1 MTINTLSGVQLRIR
15 GKVQGVGFRPYV
27 WQLAQR
33 LQLHGDVCND
43 GDGVVVR
50 LQEDPAEFIA
60 QLHQHCPPL
69 ARIDSVESEAIAWMQ
84 QPADFSI
91 RQSAGGTMNTQIVPD
106 AATCPECLVEMN
118 TPGERRYRY
127 PFINCTHCGPRF
139 TIIRAMPYDRPFTV
153 MASFPLC
160 AHCDKEYRNPYD
172 RRFHAQPVA
181 CPACG
186 PHLEW
191 FSTDERAEK
200 EEALQA
206 AVSRLKAGG
215 IVAVKGIGG
224 FHLVCDARNDDAVAL
239 LRLRK
244 HRPAKPLAVMLPGDD
259 GLPEP
264 ARRLLTTPAAPI
276 VLVPK
281 RYVAALSEG
290 IAPGLTEVGVML
302 PANPLQHLLLQEMNC
317 PLVMTSGNLSGRPP
331 AITNAQALEDLS
343 AIADG
348 FLLHN
353 REIVQRMDDS
363 VVRDSG
369 EMLRRSRGYVP
380 DAVALPPGFRD
391 VPPML
396 CLGADLKNTFCL
408 VRGEQAVI
416 SQHLGDLSDD
426 GIQQQWRDALRLIQN
441 IYDFT
446 PQRIVHDAHPGYVSS
461 QWASEMNLPTETVLH
476 HHAHAAACLAEH
488 GWPLDGGD
496 VIALTLDGI
505 GMGENGELWGG
516 ECLRVNYRECEH
528 LGGLP
533 AVALAGGDLAAKQPW
548 RNLLAQCLRFVP
560 DWQRYPETSGL
571 QHQNW
576 NVLARAIERGI
587 NAPLA
592 SSCGRLFDAV
602 AAALHCAPE
611 SLSYEGEAACA
622 LEALASQCAGVDH
635 PVTVPLNGNQLD
647 LAIFWQQWLTW
658 QTDPAERAWAFHDA
672 LACGFATLMREQAE
686 ARGIKTL
693 VFSGGVMHNR
703 LLSARL
709 AFYLR
714 DFTLLFPQRLPAGD
728 GGLSLG
734 QGVIAAARVLTQ
746 KLKKPRDWRGKKNMS
761 GHTDKWQRTSM
772 CVRLINQ

>member
-1 MTINTLSGVQLRIR
+1 MIVNNHAGVQLRIR
-15 GKVQGVGFRPYV
+15 GKVQGVGFRPFV
-27 WQLAQR
+27 WQLAQQ

-50 LQEDPAEFIA
+50 LLEDAAEFIA
-60 QLHQHCPPL
+60 KLHQHCPPL
-69 ARIDSVESEAIAWMQ
+69 ARIDSVEREPFAWPQ
-84 QPADFSI
+84 RPADFSI

-106 AATCPECLVEMN
+106 AATCPACLSEMN

-160 AHCDKEYRNPYD
+160 PQCDTEYRDPYD

-191 FSTDERAEK
+191 LCADVRLEK

-206 AVSRLKAGG
+206 AVAQLKAGG

-224 FHLVCDARNDDAVAL
+224 FHLVCDARNDHAVAT
-239 LRLRK
+239 LRARK
-244 HRPAKPLAVMLPGDD
+244 RRPAKPLAVMLPGDE
-259 GLPEP
+259 GLPEA

-276 VLVPK
+276 VLVQK

-302 PANPLQHLLLQEMNC
+302 PANPLQHLLLQEMNG

-331 AITNAQALEDLS
+331 AIANDQALEDLHG
-343 AIADG
+343 IADG

-363 VVRDSG
+363 VVRDTG

-380 DAVALPPGFRD
+380 DALPLPPGFHD
-391 VPPML
+391 VPPIL

-408 VRGEQAVI
+408 VRGEQAVV
-416 SQHLGDLSDD
+416 SQHLGDLSDE
-426 GIQQQWRDALRLIQN
+426 GIQHQWRDALRLIQN

-446 PQRIVHDAHPGYVSS
+446 PQRIVCDAHPGYVSS
-461 QWASEMNLPTETVLH
+461 RWASEMNLPVDTVLH

-488 GWPLDGGD
+488 DWPLDGGD
-496 VIALTLDGI
+496 AIALTLDGI
-505 GMGENGELWGG
+505 GMGENGALWGG
-516 ECLRVNYRECEH
+516 ECLRVNYRDCEH

-560 DWQRYPETSGL
+560 DWQHYPETALL
-571 QHQNW
+571 QQHSWQ
-576 NVLARAIERGI
+576 VLARAIERGI

-602 AAALHCAPE
+602 AAALRCAPD
-611 SLSYEGEAACA
+611 SLSYEGEAACS
-622 LEALASQCAGVDH
+622 LEALASRCAGVEH
-635 PVTVPLNGNQLD
+635 PVTMPLKDNQLD
-647 LAIFWQQWLTW
+647 LRVFWQQWLGW
-658 QTDPAERAWAFHDA
+658 QATDSQRAWAFHDA
-672 LACGFATLMREQAE
+672 LAQGFATLMREQAQS
-686 ARGIKTL
+686 RGITTL

-703 LLSARL
+703 LLRSRL
-709 AFYLR
+709 AFYLA

-734 QGVIAAARVLTQ
+734 QGVIAAARALAQ
-746 KLKKPRDWRGKKNMS
+746 K
-761 GHTDKWQRTSM
+761 
-772 CVRLINQ
+772 